1 MNGSGSA
8 YNLQVQWSCLVP
20 GTKAALV
27 YSGLKLLQR
36 LVIAE
41 KGKPPLCNCH
51 PCSLCCLPSWEVE
64 STSRQPTSSTV
75 MHGEQSIWAAS
86 TTDKELCCGLEL
98 LWKHIT
104 K

>member
-41 KGKPPLCNCH
+41 KGKLPL
-51 PCSLCCLPSWEVE
+51 
-64 STSRQPTSSTV
+64 
-75 MHGEQSIWAAS
+75 
-86 TTDKELCCGLEL
+86 
-98 LWKHIT
+98 
-104 K
+104 

>member
-75 MHGEQSIWAAS
+75 MHGEPLGGQPRKWEGVPQSEALVDP
-86 TTDKELCCGLEL
+86 TP
-98 LWKHIT
+98 
-104 K
+104 